1 MMAKKDG
8 PLYAVI
14 MAGGSGTRL
23 WPRSRKKKPKQLL
36 DIVSSKTMIQETVDR
51 LEGLVDADHVFV
63 VVGAAHSQEIDRQ
76 LALVPSENI
85 LIEPQGRNTA
95 PCIGLAAIH
104 IRARDKDAVMV
115 VLPSDHLIKNANRF
129 RKILKA
135 AAAAAQ
141 KGKSLVTI
149 GIEPT
154 FPETGYGYVQ
164 IGKKIESARGED
176 VYKVVAFKEKP
187 TSAVAKKFL
196 KSGKYMWNS
205 GMFVWKADTVL
216 GQIKVHL
223 PALYKGLMKI
233 EASLGKE
240 NESGVLEK
248 VYDSIEGE
256 SIDFG
261 VMEKAKEVM
270 LLKGDFGWNDI
281 GSWAAMEQL
290 WPKDADGNFLDADV
304 VSIESTGNIIHSTK
318 KLVAVIGLKDI
329 VIIET
334 EDALLVCAK
343 DRAPDVRRAVDKLK
357 ERGLEEYL

>member
-1 MMAKKDG
+1 MAKGDN
-8 PLYAVI
+8 PVYAVI

-51 LEGLVDADHVFV
+51 LGGIVESDRVIV
-63 VVGAAHSQEIDRQ
+63 VVGELHAQEIDRQ
-76 LALVPSENI
+76 LALVPTENI

-95 PCIGLAAIH
+95 PCIGLAAVH
-104 IRARDKDAVMV
+104 ARARDKDAIMV
-115 VLPSDHLIKNANRF
+115 VLPSDHLIRNATRF
-129 RKILKA
+129 RSVVKA
-135 AAAAAQ
+135 AVEVAQ
-141 KGKSLVTI
+141 EGKFLVTI
-149 GIEPT
+149 GIEPE

-164 IGKKIESARGED
+164 IGKKIDSVRGED
-176 VYKVVAFKEKP
+176 VYKVIAFKEKP
-187 TSAVAKKFL
+187 TAAVAKKFL

-216 GQIKVHL
+216 EQIKIHL
-223 PALYKGLMKI
+223 PKLHKGLMKI
-233 EASLGKE
+233 EASLGKDTE
-240 NESGVLEK
+240 QKVLEK
-248 VYDSIEGE
+248 VYESIEGE
-256 SIDFG
+256 SIDYG
-261 VMEKAKEVM
+261 VMEKAKDVA

-290 WPKDADGNFLDADV
+290 WPKDTDGNFLDAEV
-304 VSIESTGNIIHSTK
+304 VSIESSGNIIHSTK

-343 DRAPDVRRAVDKLK
+343 DRAPDVRRAVDELK
-357 ERGLEEYL
+357 DRGLEDYL

>member
-1 MMAKKDG
+1 MAKEDS

-36 DIVSSKTMIQETVDR
+36 EIVSSKTMIQETVDR
-51 LEGLVDADHVFV
+51 LSEIIDSDRIIV
-63 VVGAAHSQEIDRQ
+63 VVGEAHAEEIDRQ
-76 LALVPSENI
+76 LALVPTENI
-85 LIEPQGRNTA
+85 LIEPQGKNTA

-104 IRARDKDAVMV
+104 ARARDKNAVMV
-115 VLPSDHLIKNANRF
+115 VLPSDHLIKNNTRF
-129 RKILKA
+129 RNVVKA
-135 AAAAAQ
+135 AAAVAQ

-149 GIEPT
+149 GIEPEL
-154 FPETGYGYVQ
+154 PETGYGYVQ
-164 IGKKIESARGED
+164 IGDKVDSIRGED

-187 TSAVAKKFL
+187 SAAEARKFL
-196 KSGKYMWNS
+196 KSGQYMWNS

-216 GQIKVHL
+216 AMIKTHL
-223 PALYKGLMKI
+223 PKLHKGLMKI
-233 EASLGKE
+233 EASFGKDTE
-240 NESGVLEK
+240 QKVLEK

-256 SIDFG
+256 SIDYG
-261 VMEKAKEVM
+261 VMEKAKNVL

-290 WPKDADGNFLDADV
+290 WPKDVDGNFLDADV
-304 VSIESTGNIIHSTK
+304 VSIESSGNIIHSTK

-343 DRAPDVRRAVDKLK
+343 DRAPDVRRAVYELK
-357 ERGLEEYL
+357 ERGLEDYL

>member
-1 MMAKKDG
+1 MAKKDN

-51 LEGLVDADHVFV
+51 LGGLVDEDRIVV
-63 VVGAAHSQEIDRQ
+63 VVGEAHSKEINQQ
-76 LALVPSENI
+76 LAQIPTENI
-85 LIEPQGRNTA
+85 LVEPQGKNTA
-95 PCIGLAAIH
+95 PCIGLAAVH
-104 IRARDKDAVMV
+104 IRARDKDAVMI

-129 RKILKA
+129 RKIVRVA
-135 AAAAAQ
+135 AAVAIE
-141 KGKSLVTI
+141 GKSLVTI

-164 IGKKIESARGED
+164 IGKKVDSVNGEN

-187 TSAVAKKFL
+187 TAAVAKRFL
-196 KSGKYMWNS
+196 KSGNYMWNS
-205 GMFVWKADTVL
+205 GMFVWRADTIL
-216 GQIKVHL
+216 NCIKAHL
-223 PALYKGLMKI
+223 PKMHKGLMKI

-240 NESGVLEK
+240 NETKALEK
-248 VYDSIEGE
+248 AYDEFEAE
-256 SIDFG
+256 SIDCG

-270 LLKGDFGWNDI
+270 LVKGDFGWNDI

-290 WPKDADGNFLDADV
+290 WPKDKDGNFLDADV
-304 VSIESTGNIIHSTK
+304 VSIESSGNIIHSTK
-318 KLVAVIGLKDI
+318 KLVAVIGLQDI

-343 DRAPDVRRAVDKLK
+343 DRAPDVRRAVDELK
-357 ERGLEEYL
+357 ERGLEDYL

>member
-1 MMAKKDG
+1 MAKKDS

-51 LEGLVDADHVFV
+51 LEGLVDADNVFV
-63 VVGAAHSQEIDRQ
+63 VVGEAHAQEINRQ
-76 LALVPSENI
+76 LAEVPSENI
-85 LIEPQGRNTA
+85 LIEPQGKNTA
-95 PCIGLAAIH
+95 PCIGLAAVH
-104 IRARDKDAVMV
+104 VRARDKDAVMI

-129 RKILKA
+129 RKVLKA
-135 AAAAAQ
+135 AAAVAS

-164 IGKKIESARGED
+164 IGDKLDSANGED
-176 VYKVVAFKEKP
+176 VHEVVAFKEKP

-205 GMFVWKADTVL
+205 GMFVWKTDTVL
-216 GQIKVHL
+216 AQIKALL
-223 PALYKGLMKI
+223 PALHKGLMKI
-233 EASLGKE
+233 EAALGKE
-240 NESGVLEK
+240 DEAAVLEK

-256 SIDFG
+256 SIDIG
-261 VMEKAKEVM
+261 VMEKAKKVM
-270 LLKGDFGWNDI
+270 LIKGDFGWNDI

-290 WPKDADGNFLDADV
+290 WPKDPDGNFLDADV
-304 VSIESTGNIIHSTK
+304 VSIESSGNIIHSTK
-318 KLVAVIGLKDI
+318 KLVTVIGLKDI

-343 DRAPDVRRAVDKLK
+343 DRAPDVRRAVDELK
-357 ERGLEEYL
+357 ERGLDDYI

>member
-1 MMAKKDG
+1 MPKQDR
-8 PLYAVI
+8 PLYAVV

-23 WPRSRKKKPKQLL
+23 WPRSRKSKPKQLL

-51 LEGLVDADHVFV
+51 LSGLVEEENIIV
-63 VVGAAHSQEIDRQ
+63 VVGEMHFEDINRQ
-76 LALVPSENI
+76 LAQVPTENI
-85 LIEPQGRNTA
+85 LVEPEGKNTA
-95 PCIGLAAIH
+95 PCIGLAAVH
-104 IRARDKDAVMV
+104 VRARHKNAVMV

-129 RKILKA
+129 RKVIKA
-135 AAAAAQ
+135 AAAVAQ

-164 IGKKIESARGED
+164 IGEKTGSTKGED
-176 VYKVVAFKEKP
+176 VYEVIAFREKP
-187 TSAVAKKFL
+187 TVTVARKFL
-196 KSGKYMWNS
+196 KAGAYMWNS
-205 GMFVWKADTVL
+205 GMFVWTADTIL
-216 GQIKVHL
+216 DQIEKHL
-223 PALYKGLMKI
+223 PDLHKGLMKI
-233 EASLGKE
+233 DASLGKDSE
-240 NESGVLEK
+240 QRTLKK
-248 VYDSIEGE
+248 VYASIESE

-261 VMEKAKEVM
+261 VMEKADKVM

-304 VSIESTGNIIHSTK
+304 VSIESSGNIIHSTK
-318 KLVAVIGLKDI
+318 KLVTVIGLKDI

-343 DRAPDVRRAVDKLK
+343 DRAPDVRRAVEELK
-357 ERGLEEYL
+357 ERGLDDYL